1 MQLGI
6 IGLGRLGANIA
17 RRLMRA
23 GHTCVVH
30 DVAGAAV
37 DALAGEGATGAKSLQ
52 ALVAGLKAP
61 RAIWIMV
68 PADAVDATVDA
79 LAPLLA
85 EDDVILDGGNSHYG
99 DDIIRAAALEPHG
112 IHYLDVGTSGGVWG
126 LENGYCLMVGG
137 EVEVVGRLQPI
148 FDALAPK
155 DGFLHCGAV
164 GSGHFVKM
172 VHNGIEYGVMAAYAE
187 GFNLMMSK
195 QTGFDLDTARIAEVW
210 RHGSVVRSWLL
221 DLIASALSKDP
232 QLATFK
238 GHVSDSGE
246 GRWTVQTAVDAAV
259 PVPVLSAALFSRFS
273 SRGEDEF
280 ANRLLSA
287 MRREFGGHAEP
298 GPK

>member
-1 MQLGI
+1 
-6 IGLGRLGANIA
+6 
-17 RRLMRA
+17 
-23 GHTCVVH
+23 
-30 DVAGAAV
+30 
-37 DALAGEGATGAKSLQ
+37 
-52 ALVAGLKAP
+52 
-61 RAIWIMV
+61 V
-68 PADAVDATVDA
+68 PAANVDATIAA
-79 LAPLLA
+79 LEPLLSA
-85 EDDVILDGGNSHYG
+85 DDILIDGGNSHYP
-99 DDIIRAAALEPHG
+99 DDVRRAKALEPRG
-112 IHYLDVGTSGGVWG
+112 IRYLDVGTSGGVWG
-126 LENGYCLMVGG
+126 LTEGYCLMVGG
-137 EVEVVGRLQPI
+137 DAAVVRRVQPI

-187 GFNLMMSK
+187 GFNLMQHGK
-195 QTGFDLDTARIAEVW
+195 ETGFDIDVGKVAEVW

-287 MRREFGGHAEP
+287 MRKEFGGHVESKAP
-298 GPK
+298 